1 MRSNLHRKSLSIC
14 RKLFPHGGLRAAATE
29 CSFVLVFCLCF
40 FATSAAFGQCPMG
53 NQIVNPGN
61 EAAPL
66 NFNGTQQG
74 SAPSWTVTSGN
85 FGGLSYGADF
95 FGLEI
100 LPVAPPHSPGDRGN
114 NVFYGGNAQTNSSA
128 TQVYNVPAAC
138 QAEINTPG
146 INYSVSGWF
155 GGYAGQ
161 DDRFRLVVTFRD
173 ATNAA
178 LATVTIGDVL
188 AIERGNDSGLRLRNA
203 FGRVPPGTT
212 SILFTLES
220 TYAATDVNNAYADS
234 LAFIFVPTTA
244 AAASL
249 SGRVTNA
256 GGRGGRR
263 NEYQRL
269 RLLPFSR
276 SAGGHDL
283 RRHGFVQNAHVR
295 RTFAGNQFGRG
306 ADERRFCQP
315 VNFRIGKLVRS
326 SNFIFP
332 CRPSRRGGRKANVAR
347 TAFRDS
353 FSTPQ
358 IKDCGRELT
367 FRARNLFRHFR
378 KPVRPVL

>member
-256 GGRGGRR
+256 GGRGIARARVVLFGGSLAQPIYAQTNAFGYYRFPD
-263 NEYQRL
+263 
-269 RLLPFSR
+269 LP
-276 SAGGHDL
+276 AGTTYVVTVSSKTH
-283 RRHGFVQNAHVR
+283 
-295 RTFAGNQFGRG
+295 TFA
-306 ADERRFCQP
+306 E
-315 VNFRIGKLVRS
+315 
-326 SNFIFP
+326 
-332 CRPSRRGGRKANVAR
+332 PSRAINLDA
-347 TAFRDS
+347 
-353 FSTPQ
+353 
-358 IKDCGRELT
+358 ELT
-367 FRARNLFRHFR
+367 NVDF
-378 KPVRPVL
+378 VSQ